1 MKQSLFL
8 TLFVRFGFN
17 KFGTDKPNI
26 LATTGIENAA
36 SKTLMQTKM
45 RHNQRTIEA

>member
-1 MKQSLFL
+1 MGKD
-8 TLFVRFGFN
+8 TFVTPFERLNFS
-17 KFGTDKPNI
+17 KFGSDKLNT

-36 SKTLMQTKM
+36 SKTLIQTKM